1 MGTGKNHAV
10 GRETGAALP
19 SGMYVLAIIRYRRPM
34 EEVLAAT
41 PAHRAYLR
49 GLHERGLVL
58 VSGPFEPRTGGA
70 VLLRVSDMAEMEA
83 IRDAD
88 PFTTGGIAEYELHT
102 WVPTIGTE
110 AIASL

>member
-1 MGTGKNHAV
+1 MD
-10 GRETGAALP
+10 
-19 SGMYVLAIIRYRRPM
+19 
-34 EEVLAAT
+34 EVLAAT

-70 VLLRVSDMAEMEA
+70 ILLRVSDMAALEA

-88 PFTTGGIAEYELHT
+88 PFTTGGIADYELHA
-102 WVPTIGTE
+102 WVPTIGVD
-110 AIASL
+110 AIDRLGQPPSSQPSARDGG